1 MGCSVCRF
9 FQPLLSAC
17 YFGTW
22 RRVPPLQLGAGGVFC
37 AFFSF
42 VWAPLHYIHMM
53 FFTVIFCVITALA
66 VSRVVFGTSPAFEP
80 AVKLG

>member
-22 RRVPPLQLGAGGVFC
+22 RQVPHYSCGAGGVFVRLFLLRLGP
-37 AFFSF
+37 A
-42 VWAPLHYIHMM
+42 ALHPYDV
-53 FFTVIFCVITALA
+53 FTVIFCVLTALA
-66 VSRVVFGTSPAFEP
+66 VSRVVSEPRPCSSPR
-80 AVKLG
+80 

>member
-1 MGCSVCRF
+1 MLSM
-9 FQPLLSAC
+9 PILSA
-17 YFGTW
+17 FIVGLLF
-22 RRVPPLQLGAGGVFC
+22 RDVAAGAAITAVVLGVFLY

-53 FFTVIFCVITALA
+53 FFTVIFCVLTALA